1 MQVLKRV
8 RGQAEFYYLKHSFRK
23 GAKVITRE
31 KYLGKT
37 VPENIEQIKTK
48 FSSECHSADLFVLFD
63 KIKSG
68 FQKEFQKYPS
78 SMKEKVKEQIAVA
91 FTYNSNAIEGSK
103 ITLAETREIVEQKI
117 SPNRPLRDIKETEAH
132 VKVFLDMLSNKEIF
146 GIPLVLKWHRELFRD
161 TKQDI
166 AGSFRDYLVR
176 VGDYLAPDWQDVEK
190 LMKDFVGFYTKNKK
204 MNAVELSARM
214 HYRFEKIHPFG
225 DGNGRIGRLIMN
237 YFLWWNGC
245 PMIIIEYRK
254 RKSYY
259 RALARNEEYFFH
271 YFARRYLSVHR
282 KYLK

>member
-1 MQVLKRV
+1 MLVLKRI
-8 RGQAEFYYLKHSFRK
+8 RGKTGYYYLKHCFRK
-23 GAKVITRE
+23 GTKVITQE
-31 KYLGKT
+31 KYLGKAI
-37 VPENIEQIKTK
+37 PKNIEEIKAA
-48 FSSECHSADLFVLFD
+48 FGNECHAADLLGLFE

-68 FQKEFQKYPS
+68 FQKEFQHYPAS
-78 SMKEKVKEQIAVA
+78 IKEKVKEQIAIA

-103 ITLAETREIVEQKI
+103 ITLAETREIIEQKI
-117 SPNRPLRDIKETEAH
+117 APNKPLKDIKESEAH
-132 VKVFLDMLSNKEIF
+132 ARVFLNMLSNKEQF
-146 GIPLVLKWHRELFRD
+146 GLPLILKWHRDLFKN

-176 VGDYLAPDWQDVEK
+176 VGDYLAPDWQDVKK
-190 LMKDFVGFYTKNKK
+190 LISNLVKFYRNNKR

-225 DGNGRIGRLIMN
+225 DGNGRVGRLIMN
-237 YFLWWNGC
+237 YILWWSGY
-245 PMIIIEYRK
+245 PMLIIEYKK

-259 RALARNEEYFFH
+259 HALSRDEEFFFH